1 MGQKLLTIE
10 LQDNISSI
18 PESLKNY
25 NLSITENGQALCFT
39 YNSQAES
46 TGITTLLQDIK
57 QAGLKLRDLKS
68 AQTSLE
74 NIFEQLLKESA

>member
-1 MGQKLLTIE
+1 ML
-10 LQDNISSI
+10 
-18 PESLKNY
+18 
-25 NLSITENGQALCFT
+25 FR
-39 YNSQAES
+39 SQAES